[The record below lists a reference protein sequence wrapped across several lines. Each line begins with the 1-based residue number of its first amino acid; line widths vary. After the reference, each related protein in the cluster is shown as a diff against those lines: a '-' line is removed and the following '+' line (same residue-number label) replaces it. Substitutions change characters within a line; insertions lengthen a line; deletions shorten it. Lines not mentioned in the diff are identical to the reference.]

1 MEFQYSL
8 RNFSKPF
15 KRFIAAFVLVLGIGY
30 FTGLL
35 FVNQTESTSP
45 SGVVENYNG
54 NEDVAEV
61 KVMKFKKGERE
72 MLTIIHISKNDN
84 LYSLNRPVSFVLALI
99 LVLV

>member
-8 RNFSKPF
+8 RNFSNPF

-45 SGVVENYNG
+45 GGVVENYNG
-54 NEDVAEV
+54 NEELCSDCGKIPDNMIRKDLV
-61 KVMKFKKGERE
+61 KSMCIGCNN
-72 MLTIIHISKNDN
+72 IDN
-84 LYSLNRPVSFVLALI
+84 VLE
-99 LVLV
+99 